1 MAKIQYT
8 SYIFNKP
15 PDLSEKE
22 YKIMKELFNDNP
34 KLNINPVSSFNK
46 TFKVEIIFLGI
57 GIICGLIASF
67 DIANWLNLVFGIPSF
82 IIGIT
87 FVFSFIPSFFSYLG
101 FLSDK
106 SNYYSN
112 LKKDI
117 IKTSTFTD
125 YINLREKRRW
135 SQF

>member
-8 SYIFNKP
+8 SYIFNIP
-15 PDLSEKE
+15 TDLSEKE
-22 YKIMKELFNDNP
+22 YKIMTVLFQDNP
-34 KLNINPVSSFNK
+34 KLNINPNSKFYK
-46 TFKVEIIFLGI
+46 TFKDQILVLGI

-82 IIGIT
+82 IIGVYFIT
-87 FVFSFIPSFFSYLG
+87 SFLPSLLSYFG
-101 FLSDK
+101 FLYDK
-106 SNYYSN
+106 SIYYSN

-117 IKTSTFTD
+117 TQTKTFTE